1 MSLLRLSENLKFSDK
16 LSCPKTLTPPDGTHS
31 QLNWLFGEFHQS
43 LLAGFTRE
51 RRAWEEKS
59 DLKLQ
64 QSIWLSF
71 SFKRSERRS
80 VTLEFLPHVLIEA
93 TMESSVFQNN
103 ERWKVDPPQR
113 SPQNQP
119 PILPHMCSILL
130 SATPER
136 FPKNEFKKKKSIW
149 FLFFSDG
156 GCKRVQI
163 CLVFKAKVAAESEI
177 LKVTNTI
184 RVEGNVVG
192 NKLIAAEES
201 GRRPAFSLSANHQ
214 HGARLLGCSRLKL
227 HQIWCET
234 GR

>member
-1 MSLLRLSENLKFSDK
+1 M
-16 LSCPKTLTPPDGTHS
+16 
-31 QLNWLFGEFHQS
+31 
-43 LLAGFTRE
+43 
-51 RRAWEEKS
+51 
-59 DLKLQ
+59 
-64 QSIWLSF
+64 
-71 SFKRSERRS
+71 
-80 VTLEFLPHVLIEA
+80 
-93 TMESSVFQNN
+93 
-103 ERWKVDPPQR
+103 
-113 SPQNQP
+113 
-119 PILPHMCSILL
+119 
-130 SATPER
+130 
-136 FPKNEFKKKKSIW
+136 
-149 FLFFSDG
+149 
-156 GCKRVQI
+156 QI